1 MSHLNVYDP
10 RVLQLQQAGES
21 ITTTSGQTTTKSGD
35 LHRVGVY
42 ALAAGAAQ

>member
-10 RVLQLQQAGES
+10 LMRQLRQAGES
-21 ITTTSGQTTTKSGD
+21 ITTTWRQITTQSGN

-42 ALAAGAAQ
+42 VLAAGAAQ